1 MVPVQLRLSNFLSY
15 GTRAP
20 VLDFEQFHVACL
32 SGRNGHGK
40 SALLDAI
47 TWALWGEARKSS
59 GSRKPDDE
67 LIHIGAQRMQVEFV
81 FDLEGERYR
90 VVRSYTRSPS
100 GKTTRPELEIG
111 IYEPGSGS
119 YRPLTGASVRETQQQ
134 LDRLLGIE
142 YETFINSAF
151 ILQGRSD
158 EFTKKKP
165 GERKE
170 ILSRILNLDRYE
182 ALAQLAREKERAAE
196 DELHLI
202 ELEIERLGQALEK
215 EPEWKLAY
223 DDTESQLKLVQ
234 ECLGKLKDEEGH
246 LLRRKAELAAKEREA
261 ASLSKV
267 AERTLAQITAY
278 QRDEKQVQDR
288 LEKAI
293 RLIEEKDS
301 IEKAFERYEMLQRE
315 RDELDGKRDL
325 FRGVEKQIEHRQN
338 ELRDKKHELEKR
350 AHVLQVE
357 LQTHQNAL
365 KECQS
370 KLTEEPTVRR
380 MLQKVR
386 AAQER
391 LAELNKTLERH
402 NSLKE
407 NIANV
412 EREIHGRKEALL
424 GELRELVKQIS
435 SLEKTV
441 SARNA
446 LIIRRKELTE
456 RLAHFSDLEKKLEE
470 TKLEGQRIAED
481 MKERSGQKK
490 ILEQEREKHREEY
503 QRLIN
508 LEAEVCPTCGTELTA
523 DHRAHVEQKH
533 KTVLET
539 LDTRLKV
546 LDEWMAE
553 QEKIRDR
560 LRSEYRELNR
570 EIESLKDCPQ
580 QLASIDEQLKT
591 VQEAET
597 LLERQRERADEIKR
611 SLKDETFAGELQERL
626 ESLQKELEST
636 PFDQVEYEQTRKIA
650 LQAERYEEKLS
661 DLEQTAGKVEQLE
674 KLIEKAEADLKLVRV
689 QLDGPNAFADIQEQI
704 RRLKEQLQLIG
715 FDPVRFDDV
724 RKSLRDLADAGDR
737 MKDLLN
743 AQQNRVEWENEIERI
758 RKRVA
763 EALEEY
769 EKIHGLLGALEAEL
783 QQKPEVEALLQTK
796 TEEIN
801 YEEEKLRAV
810 QKQLGELSV
819 YLEQA
824 ERDRKQ
830 LGELRKKH
838 SEVNRRRTLYKQ
850 LKAAFGKHGIPSL
863 IIEETL
869 PEVEEKANALLER
882 LTDGKMHV
890 RLETLKDKKAGG
902 TMETLEIIITDELG
916 VPRAYETFSGG
927 EAFRVNFA
935 LRIALAQLLAER
947 SGVRVRTLVID
958 EGFGT
963 QDTQGIEGL
972 VEAIQVIKE
981 DFDKIVVITHM
992 DQIKEAF
999 PVRIEVE
1006 KDPVDGS
1013 TFELMGV

>member
-1 MVPVQLRLSNFLSY
+1 M
-15 GTRAP
+15 
-20 VLDFEQFHVACL
+20 
-32 SGRNGHGK
+32 
-40 SALLDAI
+40 
-47 TWALWGEARKSS
+47 
-59 GSRKPDDE
+59 
-67 LIHIGAQRMQVEFV
+67 
-81 FDLEGERYR
+81 
-90 VVRSYTRSPS
+90 
-100 GKTTRPELEIG
+100 
-111 IYEPGSGS
+111 
-119 YRPLTGASVRETQQQ
+119 
-134 LDRLLGIE
+134 
-142 YETFINSAF
+142 
-151 ILQGRSD
+151 
-158 EFTKKKP
+158 
-165 GERKE
+165 
-170 ILSRILNLDRYE
+170 
-182 ALAQLAREKERAAE
+182 
-196 DELHLI
+196 
-202 ELEIERLGQALEK
+202 
-215 EPEWKLAY
+215 
-223 DDTESQLKLVQ
+223 
-234 ECLGKLKDEEGH
+234 
-246 LLRRKAELAAKEREA
+246 LRRKAELAAKEREA

-412 EREIHGRKEALL
+412 EREIHGRKEAFL